1 MTKLTSFL
9 VLSFLFRPPFF
20 PMSSLCFAQINSRS
34 SCFEERSCGK
44 PDLLRINFC
53 SCTDPIRW
61 LRFHLRKWLSM
72 LLLHSENFVNL
83 NVVSLQNDP
92 PLVSNIHLFAIIAV
106 FLKLSLNDGLAWQAD
121 FNGDVLSGRLSISK
135 CGCGVELCSLTRNSG
150 KSCAQVSNAIPTYS
164 LKVSFNS
171 VIKKLVK
178 WLKLEINP
186 SCEAGKLYLWSNKSI
201 LL

>member
-106 FLKLSLNDGLAWQAD
+106 FLKLSLKMMAWRD
-121 FNGDVLSGRLSISK
+121 RRISMVTFLSGRLSISK

-150 KSCAQVSNAIPTYS
+150 KSRAQVSNAIPTYS

-178 WLKLEINP
+178 WLKLEKNP
-186 SCEAGKLYLWSNKSI
+186 NCEAGKLYL
-201 LL
+201 